1 MKKIV
6 LLLLAIAGLA
16 FSAGFGTSSQEEDK
30 KLVNPFNDKEYSFLI
45 GTASESGTYHKAGT
59 KAARL
64 LENAVALSTDGS
76 KQNLDLLNEGKINV
90 AFVQGDVYNLE
101 LSKNPSYANKFTVLL
116 TTRKEFVQLIMRD
129 GMTDGDLQKKG
140 SKVIVGLSKSGGAGT
155 YLNMQLLEP
164 NYVAEPI
171 FDDVDQLALN
181 ALANKKVDGIIRT
194 SYLEPGDAFAT
205 KVLNT
210 KGLYF
215 ADIDDSDLN
224 DKITLN
230 GETKPIYE
238 FKSVSLEKG
247 MFGKSAKMLETSVYV
262 VINNELTSRKQRAKI
277 ADVLATYKDSLFQ

>member
-16 FSAGFGTSSQEEDK
+16 FGAGFGTLSQEEDK
-30 KLVNPFNDKEYSFLI
+30 KLVNPFNDKEYSFII
-45 GTASESGTYHKAGT
+45 GTASEAGTYHKAGT

-76 KQNLDLLNEGKINV
+76 KQNLDLLSEGKINV

-116 TTRKEFVQLIMRD
+116 TTRKEFGQLIMRE
-129 GMTDGDLQKKG
+129 GMTEDDLQKKG

-194 SYLEPGDAFAT
+194 SHLEPGDSFAT

-215 ADIDDSDLN
+215 ADVDDSDLN

-247 MFGKSAKMLETSVYV
+247 MLGKSAKMLETSVYV
-262 VINNELTSRKQRAKI
+262 VINNDLTSRKQRAKI